1 MALGALISAYQ
12 DSSGDGGGTGTGLRA
27 TLPLAGRTLVEYQ
40 ARLAR
45 AAGAQPIVILVE
57 RMPPALLAAVDRLT
71 TEGIAVQLARGVDE
85 AAGYF
90 APGDAVLFIAGGLF
104 ADAASV
110 ERMASATGPTIMT
123 MADNIGLDAFERIDA
138 SSRWAGLATAS
149 GAQIASTAAMLGD
162 WDLQSTLLRR
172 MVQDGARQMVTGA
185 PGNATPGDGGTPML
199 LMATGNRD
207 LDDAERRIVAG
218 ARGMRG
224 DWVERY
230 VTPMLEEFAVE
241 RLMATG
247 VRPQWLVAGAL
258 ALTTLAA
265 FFFVKGWAGAAV
277 IALLLSVPLDGI
289 GERLAALRMQPLVR
303 GDRLRRGLPLV
314 AGAAYAFCAMWL
326 ADHPGGSAAITTAA
340 AGLTFFFASA
350 RERPPGPPLSLWL
363 ASRKGAILLALP
375 FAASG
380 RWSAGLAVIALY
392 AAGSFLWLQHRVHVR
407 TAPHD

>member
-12 DSSGDGGGTGTGLRA
+12 DASGEGTGAGLRA

-71 TEGIAVQLARGVDE
+71 TEGIAVQLARGIDE

-90 APGDAVLFIAGGLF
+90 EAGDAVLFIAGGLF

-110 ERMASATGPTIMT
+110 ERMAAATSPSIMT
-123 MADNIGLDAFERIDA
+123 MADNIGMDAFERIDA

-172 MVQDGARQMVTGA
+172 MVQDGARQMSTGA
-185 PGNATPGDGGTPML
+185 PTQEGAPPML

-218 ARGMRG
+218 ARGTRG

-230 VTPMLEEFAVE
+230 VTPILEEFAVE
-241 RLMATG
+241 RLMGTA

-258 ALTTLAA
+258 GLTALAA
-265 FFFVKGWAGAAV
+265 FFFAQGWLGAAV
-277 IALLLSVPLDGI
+277 IALVMSVPLDGI
-289 GERLAALRMQPLVR
+289 GERLAALRMQPLGR

-314 AGAAYAFCAMWL
+314 AGAAYAFCALWL
-326 ADHPGGSAAITTAA
+326 ADHVSGWGAIVTAA
-340 AGLTFFFASA
+340 TGLTAFFAAA
-350 RERPPGPPLSLWL
+350 RERPPGPPASPWL
-363 ASRKGAILLALP
+363 ASRKGAILLAVP
-375 FAASG
+375 FAATG
-380 RWSAGLAVIALY
+380 AWTWGLGAIALH
-392 AAGSFLWLQHRVHVR
+392 ATASFLWLQHRAHSSMSSR
-407 TAPHD
+407 D